1 MRSKLFAALLL
12 VLASPLA
19 LALQSVEAP
28 RTFREAKDIAWKIY
42 AERPVDFYCGCKYEG
57 NRIDLKSCGY
67 SVRKDANRAGRVEWE
82 HVVPAW
88 VIGHQRQCWQK
99 GGRDN
104 CTDNDPAFAAAEAD
118 LHNLVPSVGEVNGD
132 RSNFALGMV
141 TDKPTQYGQCQM
153 VVNFKEK
160 TAMPPVEARGP
171 AARIYLYMADRYK
184 LRLSSQDRR
193 TYEAWNKM
201 YPVNEWEQWRNQKT
215 ACAMGW
221 ANPYIGPVDFSRCQ
235 SAMSQKAAPI
245 KTSAQAT
252 NSSSVYSCSTRKT
265 CGQMSSC
272 EEAKHHLNECENG
285 RLDQDGDG
293 VPCESLC
300 R

>member
-12 VLASPLA
+12 LLASPLA
-19 LALQSVEAP
+19 LALQTVDPP
-28 RTFREAKDIAWKIY
+28 RTFREAKEIAWKIY

-82 HVVPAW
+82 HIVPAW
-88 VIGHQRQCWQK
+88 VIGNQRQCWQK
-99 GGRDN
+99 GGREN
-104 CTDNDPAFAAAEAD
+104 CTANDPVFAAAEAD

-132 RSNFALGMV
+132 RSNFAYGML
-141 TDKPTQYGQCQM
+141 TEQPSQYGQCQM
-153 VVNFKEK
+153 VIDFKQK
-160 TAMPPVEARGP
+160 TAMPPENVRGP
-171 AARIYLYMADRYK
+171 AARVTLYMADRYK

-201 YPVNEWEQWRNQKT
+201 YPVSEWEQWRNQKV
-215 ACAMGW
+215 ACVMGW
-221 ANPYIGPVDFSRCQ
+221 GNPYVGSVNLSACQ
-235 SAMSQKAAPI
+235 STLSQKPAPI
-245 KTSAQAT
+245 KTAQPQPA
-252 NSSSVYSCSTRKT
+252 NSSAYSCSTKKT
-265 CGQMSSC
+265 CGQMASC
-272 EEAKHHLNECENG
+272 EEAQHQLNECGNS
-285 RLDQDGDG
+285 RLDPDHDG

>member
-1 MRSKLFAALLL
+1 MRSTLFAALLL
-12 VLASPLA
+12 ALVSPLA
-19 LALQSVEAP
+19 LALQPTEAP
-28 RTFREAKDIAWKIY
+28 RTFREAKEIAWKIY

-82 HVVPAW
+82 HIVPAW
-88 VIGHQRQCWQK
+88 VIGNQRQCWQK

-104 CTDNDPAFAAAEAD
+104 CTANDPVFAAAEAD

-132 RSNFALGMV
+132 RSNFAYGML
-141 TDKPTQYGQCQM
+141 TEKPSQYGQCQI
-153 VVNFKEK
+153 VIDFKQK
-160 TAMPPVEARGP
+160 TAMPPENVRGP
-171 AARIYLYMADRYK
+171 AARVTLYMADRYK

-201 YPVNEWEQWRNQKT
+201 YPVSEWEQWRNQKT

-221 ANPYIGPVDFSRCQ
+221 GNPYVGPVDLSQCLG
-235 SAMSQKAAPI
+235 AISQKSAPI
-245 KTSAQAT
+245 KATQAA
-252 NSSSVYSCSTRKT
+252 SSSAYSCSTKKT
-265 CGQMSSC
+265 CGQMKDC
-272 EEAKHHLNECENG
+272 EEAQYHLNECRNG
-285 RLDQDGDG
+285 RLDPDGDG